1 MEISNEWG
9 VVDIYKFKLDEH
21 EYIYNE
27 AMKHEIESEFTVYP
41 NWNAKVSHIVKDE
54 IVGKSCH
61 LFEFLINKI
70 KKHIMHIPEFK
81 GLSFSLPSPNEK
93 RDIWMC
99 ICKKGDFQYVH
110 NHRNYFQPDY
120 PGSCKYNYIYFVKY
134 NPEKDAKLVVGNP
147 KTTRALIKPSC
158 GDYNFRL
165 GDEKIIDAQEGD
177 LIIFP
182 AGLCHYVQ
190 EQLCEGPRITIVGNL
205 FRI

>member
-1 MEISNEWG
+1 MEILNEWG
-9 VVDIYKFKLDEH
+9 IVDIYKFKLDEH

-54 IVGKSCH
+54 MVGKSCH
-61 LFEFLINKI
+61 LFQFLINKI
-70 KKHIMHIPEFK
+70 KNHIMHIPAFK
-81 GLSFSLPSPNEK
+81 GLSFGLPPPYEK
-93 RDIWMC
+93 CDIWMC
-99 ICKKGDFQYVH
+99 ICKKGDFQHAH
-110 NHRNYFQPDY
+110 NHRNYFQSDY
-120 PGSCKYNYIYFVKY
+120 RGSCKYNYVYFVKY
-134 NPEKDAKLVVGNP
+134 NPDKDAKLVVGNP
-147 KTTRALIKPSC
+147 ETTRAIINPLR
-158 GDYNFRL
+158 GEYNFRL

-182 AGLCHYVQ
+182 AGLSHYVQ